1 MVAVQVVE
9 VAAPLDRDAQAA
21 EAVVADRRRYPARHL
36 LLVVAEEG
44 VGRGRSAGLLDARPA
59 HVVPVL
65 LQQVAVA
72 VPRLRQ
78 PVLGVPDKRLLADES
93 LVAHGHVAVGVV
105 VEAVGA
111 PDSIDRVKGA
121 AVAVA
126 VGLAVEGGQTAGA
139 VVAVTPA
146 VGAGQSPLPV
156 VREAVAGCAF
166 G

>member
-9 VAAPLDRDAQAA
+9 VAAPLDRDALPA
-21 EAVVADRRRYPARHL
+21 EAVVTDGRRYNARHL
-36 LLVVAEEG
+36 LFVVAEDG
-44 VGRGRSAGLLDARPA
+44 VSRGRAADLLDARA
-59 HVVPVL
+59 VEVVPVL
-65 LQQVAVA
+65 LKQVAV
-72 VPRLRQ
+72 VVLHLRQ